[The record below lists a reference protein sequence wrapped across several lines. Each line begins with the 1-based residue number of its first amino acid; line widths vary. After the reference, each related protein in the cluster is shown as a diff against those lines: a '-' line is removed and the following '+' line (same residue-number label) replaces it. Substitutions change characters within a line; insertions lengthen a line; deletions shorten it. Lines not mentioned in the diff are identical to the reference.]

1 MTANERAIEA
11 INEEARKRGLS
22 YGQLVAR
29 ADAEELK
36 RIIRAY
42 KPKKK
47 K

>member
-1 MTANERAIEA
+1 MTPNEKAIEA

-29 ADAEELK
+29 VDAEELQ

-42 KPKKK
+42 KRKKK